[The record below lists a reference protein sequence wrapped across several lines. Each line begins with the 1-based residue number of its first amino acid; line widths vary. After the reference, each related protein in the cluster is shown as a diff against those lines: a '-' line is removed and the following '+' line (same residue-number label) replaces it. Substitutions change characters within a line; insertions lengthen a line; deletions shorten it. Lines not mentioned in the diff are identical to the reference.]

1 MAYVQFAPDLAG
13 ILTNLGSAPLKGAAK
28 VAEGAV
34 GAIKGVAE
42 GGAKGIG
49 GLLEGVTKNVGGS
62 EPAKDAA
69 PKSEPDAN
77 PIKQLKG
84 LFGK

>member
-1 MAYVQFAPDLAG
+1 MQFAPDLAG
-13 ILTNLGSAPLKGAAK
+13 ILTKLGSAPIEGAAK

-42 GGAKGIG
+42 GSAKGIG
-49 GLLEGVTKNVGGS
+49 GLLNDVTKSIGGS
-62 EPAKDAA
+62 ELAKDIA
-69 PKSEPDAN
+69 PKPEPDAN
-77 PIKQLKG
+77 SIKQLKG